1 MKKKTSNPAKFRHE
15 NLAKKIDDLRGVGPG
30 ELSRYFPVIRRRALG
45 PATAP
50 STDPLRAKVAEGL
63 GLSKGRRFFQGG
75 Q

>member
-1 MKKKTSNPAKFRHE
+1 MKKKTSDPAKFRPE

-30 ELSRYFPVIRRRALG
+30 ELSRYFPVIRRKVG

-50 STDPLRAKVAEGL
+50 GTDPLRAKVAEGL